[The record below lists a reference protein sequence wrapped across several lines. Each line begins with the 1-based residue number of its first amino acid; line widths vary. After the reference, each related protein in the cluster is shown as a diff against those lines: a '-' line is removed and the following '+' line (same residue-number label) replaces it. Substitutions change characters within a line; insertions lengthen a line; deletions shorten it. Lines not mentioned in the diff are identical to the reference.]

1 MRQRLKVS
9 KLNDEFGNY
18 RLTIRCRECGRS
30 RVCDPAELAA
40 RVGWECSLEQL
51 AARLRC
57 STCGA
62 KHCEFA
68 VQPRPHER
76 TRQVR

>member
-1 MRQRLKVS
+1 MPHRLKVA

-18 RLTIRCRECGRS
+18 RLTIRCRKCGRS
-30 RVCDPAELAA
+30 RTCDPAELAA
-40 RVGWECSLEQL
+40 RVGWECTLEEL
-51 AARLRC
+51 ARRMRC

-62 KHCEFA
+62 KHSEFS

-76 TRQVR
+76 VRQLR